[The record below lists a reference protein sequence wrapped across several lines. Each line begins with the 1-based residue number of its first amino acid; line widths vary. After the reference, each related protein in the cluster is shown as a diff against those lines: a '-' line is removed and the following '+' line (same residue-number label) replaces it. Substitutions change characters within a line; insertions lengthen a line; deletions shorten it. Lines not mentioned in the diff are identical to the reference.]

1 LFVFSYYIPNKYNQ
15 NTTMKG
21 IFTSA
26 FLFIATSP
34 FAQNISLT
42 GSTYSHNFNTLS
54 DIAGT
59 TTNNLTITGW
69 FLTESGGGARDNEQ
83 YAVDNGGLTTGDMY
97 SYGSSG
103 STDRALGALRTGTL
117 IPSYGAAFTNNTGSA
132 ITNIKISFTGEEW
145 RLGAA
150 FRTDELDFQYSTNA
164 TDLTTGTWTG
174 VAALN
179 FVTPNTG
186 TGAATAMDGNNAT
199 NRTALTAT
207 ITGLN
212 IANGASFF
220 IRWVDIDVA
229 GADDGLAVDDFSLE
243 TNVVLPLTLV
253 NFSAVKEDAF
263 TKINWTTA
271 EENNTSLFKVQR
283 SMDGVTNWQTVA
295 TVAASGES
303 NRLMNYQ
310 AVDAKPGTGNNYYR
324 LMSVDLDDKF
334 THSAIRRVNFDQ
346 QYTMGIYPNPVNNI
360 LTITTDNA
368 TGIKGQLIIV
378 NMQGQAVLPKHVANG
393 SPVQHINVASLKT
406 GIYFLRIINDNG
418 NISTIKFV
426 RE

>member
-1 LFVFSYYIPNKYNQ
+1 
-15 NTTMKG
+15 MKG